1 MSNIQESLLQ
11 AAIPGQSLTD
21 EPKNFPWERPAEYSD
36 PIKAAEYE
44 LKKLNDLD
52 TVDSIVTLLHAKFP
66 VIALAETIKTNS
78 QAEGLYNPDIG
89 LLITPVIKEQLVA
102 IAEEADIEFVMGD
115 EEDLEEIKKQKEER
129 VSSLVAK
136 KIMAVLKDDPED
148 ELLQDALSFVK
159 EDTEELNID
168 KNADDIMMSSNKPEI
183 KIEPEED
190 TLVAAAPTGLMSRST
205 M

>member
-66 VIALAETIKTNS
+66 VIAFL
-78 QAEGLYNPDIG
+78 
-89 LLITPVIKEQLVA
+89 
-102 IAEEADIEFVMGD
+102 F
-115 EEDLEEIKKQKEER
+115 
-129 VSSLVAK
+129 
-136 KIMAVLKDDPED
+136 
-148 ELLQDALSFVK
+148 SF
-159 EDTEELNID
+159 
-168 KNADDIMMSSNKPEI
+168 
-183 KIEPEED
+183 
-190 TLVAAAPTGLMSRST
+190 
-205 M
+205 